1 MASVSLG
8 VDQEIISTLPKD
20 TGWAAEHYYQYQNF
34 WYPQVFLE
42 GVIWAQ
48 QDFRARDSDVFLA
61 TFPKCGTTWVKALMI
76 AIKNRKDCDY
86 SSHPLLTKNPH
97 DIVRYIELLVHQD
110 NPVEYLDSMASPR
123 LLATHVPHSSL
134 PNSVLDSDTRVV
146 YVARNPKDVLV
157 SLWAFSEKLRSK
169 VYRLPPLPLEEGF
182 ELFCKGVALAG
193 PFWDHVLGYWEASL
207 KNPNKVLF
215 FKFEDLKADTE
226 GYVKRLAEFIGYP
239 FSSEE
244 EKEGAVQEIIKFCSF
259 ENLSSLE
266 VNKSGTYHVGPK
278 TDEKFSNDVF
288 FRRGETGDS
297 QNHLTPEMLERLDKI
312 TEQKFGASNLKF

>member
-48 QDFRARDSDVFLA
+48 QDFRARDSDIFLA

-97 DIVRYIELLVHQD
+97 DIVPYIELLVHQD

-123 LLATHVPHSSL
+123 LLASHIPHSSL
-134 PNSVLDSDTRVV
+134 PNSLLDSDTRVV
-146 YVARNPKDVLV
+146 YIARNPKDVLV
-157 SLWAFSEKLRSK
+157 SFWAFSEKLRSK
-169 VYRLPPLPLEEGF
+169 
-182 ELFCKGVALAG
+182 
-193 PFWDHVLGYWEASL
+193 GYWEASL

-226 GYVKRLAEFIGYP
+226 GCVKRLAEFIGYP

-297 QNHLTPEMLERLDKI
+297 QKHLTPEMLERLDKI
-312 TEQKFGASNLKF
+312 TEQKFGASGLKF